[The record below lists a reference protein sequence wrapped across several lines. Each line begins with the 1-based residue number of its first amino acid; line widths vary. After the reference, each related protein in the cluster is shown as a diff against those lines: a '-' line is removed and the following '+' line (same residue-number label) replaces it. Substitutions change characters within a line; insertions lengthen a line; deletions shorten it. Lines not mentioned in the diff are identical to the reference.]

1 MLLPLLAE
9 EEEAFG
15 WACVVDLGERWAG
28 DGKGGLLT
36 VAVDEKNLGSRH
48 WDEARRALGVESRGG
63 MVVVDR
69 SLWLLDGF
77 QRVSC
82 SNG

>member
-1 MLLPLLAE
+1 MLLLLLLLLLLA

-15 WACVVDLGERWAG
+15 WACVVDLGERWAD

-36 VAVDEKNLGSRH
+36 VAVDEKNLGARH
-48 WDEARRALGVESRGG
+48 WVEARRALGVGSRGG

-69 SLWLLDGF
+69 WSWLLDGF
-77 QRVSC
+77 RW
-82 SNG
+82 